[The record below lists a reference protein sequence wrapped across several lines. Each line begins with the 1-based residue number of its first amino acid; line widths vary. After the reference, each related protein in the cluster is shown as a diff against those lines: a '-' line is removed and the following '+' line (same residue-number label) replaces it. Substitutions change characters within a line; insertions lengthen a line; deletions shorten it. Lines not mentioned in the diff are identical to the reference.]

1 MYQALDDRFTEV
13 TAMGELSLGR
23 PRGGRGRFDWGLISH
38 HRILVTGLLIE
49 GGRLI
54 GGRLMEV
61 QLSTLDL

>member
-1 MYQALDDRFTEV
+1 
-13 TAMGELSLGR
+13 MGELSLGR